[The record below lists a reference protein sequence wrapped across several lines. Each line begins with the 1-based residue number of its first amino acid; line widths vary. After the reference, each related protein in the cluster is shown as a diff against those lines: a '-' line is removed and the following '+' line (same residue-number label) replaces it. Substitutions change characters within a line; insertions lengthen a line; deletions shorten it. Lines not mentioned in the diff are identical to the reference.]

1 MKYIIELVADSKGVQ
16 AGVDALEQIE
26 KRDKANAEQFKKT
39 KGELLKYTSTL
50 DGLRKGMIETGKAA
64 AGAFGGEALVNYAK
78 KSKIVADSLIFNRKK
93 YDELIEAQRKLNDEL
108 RKQPKPKPPIPE
120 DAPKKAESFKA
131 ILRQSRDELTKLLQS
146 GEATTSQIYDMARA
160 GGELKDRMADAQQA
174 INVLSSDTF
183 KLDAALQGI
192 QVGAAG
198 FQILQGAAALAG
210 DENED
215 LQKTLVRLNAVMAIT
230 QGLQQIQNA
239 LQKQTALSL
248 GLNIAAQKT
257 YTVVVGTSTGAL
269 KAFRI
274 ALAATGIGLAVLAI
288 AALVQNWDK
297 LKLSILGATQSS
309 EDFIKAK
316 EKSLE
321 MSEKELEKLEIEL
334 KYRQAIGKINDVQA
348 QEQRLKYVSLKSLK
362 TTEELQKET
371 EKLKQMTK
379 DSKEFIT
386 VQDMKFDKT
395 VKYAKVNQSQLDEQV
410 KKVNYLISVQ
420 KQQVGTIDEE
430 RKALEDLI
438 ESKKEKIEVE
448 KKEKVSAEDLDKL
461 NIELYIKERKRI
473 NDNLESF
480 KLAELAKQEAAAE
493 TNRILQEQADILI
506 ETNKRNAEKIKETQE
521 QTNRDREEA
530 YQQEIEAQNEKELT
544 IKETAVS
551 IAQETADTIFQIAA
565 DRRNAEFNAQLN
577 ALNAQKEKELS
588 NKNLTDAQ
596 KARIEERY
604 QKQVA
609 ALKTRQ
615 AQQEKQAAII
625 QATINGALAIT
636 NILATMPGGPLNP
649 ATIASLVIAGVTT
662 ATNIALI
669 ASQKIPKFAKGTE
682 YVNGSGTG
690 TSDSIPAMLSKGE
703 RVVDAKTNKMLKGI
717 PNSMLPEL
725 LVPSKTVI
733 SKGMDYDKLAK
744 TLSKELAKSPQMRV
758 SFDKEGFNSYIM
770 SRNNTTNIKNN
781 RYDF

>member
-16 AGVDALEQIE
+16 AGVDALEQIG
-26 KRDKANAEQFKKT
+26 KVDKENAAQFKKT
-39 KGELLKYTSTL
+39 NEEVKKYTSSVDKL
-50 DGLRKGMIETGKAA
+50 SKGLKDTSKAA
-64 AGAFGGEALVNYAK
+64 TGAFGGGAIKEAAK
-78 KSKIVADSLIFNRKK
+78 QS
-93 YDELIEAQRKLNDEL
+93 
-108 RKQPKPKPPIPE
+108 
-120 DAPKKAESFKA
+120 ESFRA
-131 ILRQSRDELTKLLQS
+131 QLRASRDELTKLFQS

-160 GGELKDRMADAQQA
+160 GGELKDSMGDAQQA

-230 QGLQQIQNA
+230 QGLQEIQNA

-257 YTVVVGTSTGAL
+257 YTLVVGTSTGAL

-321 MSEKELEKLEIEL
+321 LSDKELEKLEIEL

-420 KQQVGTIDEE
+420 KQQVVAIDTEK
-430 RKALEDLI
+430 KALEELI
-438 ESKKEKIEVE
+438 ESW
-448 KKEKVSAEDLDKL
+448 A
-461 NIELYIKERKRI
+461 RAMTTCP
-473 NDNLESF
+473 SF
-480 KLAELAKQEAAAE
+480 A
-493 TNRILQEQADILI
+493 LI
-506 ETNKRNAEKIKETQE
+506 EPFSISRIVSKI
-521 QTNRDREEA
+521 
-530 YQQEIEAQNEKELT
+530 
-544 IKETAVS
+544 
-551 IAQETADTIFQIAA
+551 F
-565 DRRNAEFNAQLN
+565 
-577 ALNAQKEKELS
+577 
-588 NKNLTDAQ
+588 
-596 KARIEERY
+596 
-604 QKQVA
+604 
-609 ALKTRQ
+609 
-615 AQQEKQAAII
+615 
-625 QATINGALAIT
+625 
-636 NILATMPGGPLNP
+636 
-649 ATIASLVIAGVTT
+649 
-662 ATNIALI
+662 
-669 ASQKIPKFAKGTE
+669 
-682 YVNGSGTG
+682 
-690 TSDSIPAMLSKGE
+690 
-703 RVVDAKTNKMLKGI
+703 
-717 PNSMLPEL
+717 
-725 LVPSKTVI
+725 TV
-733 SKGMDYDKLAK
+733 
-744 TLSKELAKSPQMRV
+744 
-758 SFDKEGFNSYIM
+758 
-770 SRNNTTNIKNN
+770 
-781 RYDF
+781 

>member
-16 AGVDALEQIE
+16 AGVDALEQIG
-26 KRDKANAEQFKKT
+26 KVDKENAAQFKKT
-39 KGELLKYTSTL
+39 NEEVKKYTSSVDKL
-50 DGLRKGMIETGKAA
+50 SKGLKDTSKAA
-64 AGAFGGEALVNYAK
+64 TGAFGGGAIKEAAK
-78 KSKIVADSLIFNRKK
+78 QS
-93 YDELIEAQRKLNDEL
+93 
-108 RKQPKPKPPIPE
+108 
-120 DAPKKAESFKA
+120 ESFRA
-131 ILRQSRDELTKLLQS
+131 QLRASRDELTKLLQS

-160 GGELKDRMADAQQA
+160 GGELKDSMGDAQQA

-215 LQKTLVRLNAVMAIT
+215 LQKTLVKLNAVMAIT

-257 YTVVVGTSTGAL
+257 YTLVVGTSTGAL

-274 ALAATGIGLAVLAI
+274 ALAATGIGLAVIAI

-321 MSEKELEKLEIEL
+321 MSDKELEALETEL

-348 QEQRLKYVSLKSLK
+348 QEERLKYVSLKSLK

-395 VKYAKVNQSQLDEQV
+395 VKYAKVNQSQLDEQI
-410 KKVNYLISVQ
+410 KKVNYLIGLQ
-420 KQQVGTIDEE
+420 KKRVGTIDEE

-448 KKEKVSAEDLDKL
+448 KKEKVSAEDLDKA
-461 NIELYIKERKRI
+461 NIQLYIKQNKRI

-480 KLAELAKQEAAAE
+480 KLAERAKQEAAAE
-493 TNRILQEQADILI
+493 TNRILQEQADILT
-506 ETNKRNAEKIKETQE
+506 ETNKRNADKIKETQE
-521 QTNRDREEA
+521 QTNRDREDA
-530 YQQEIEAQNEKELT
+530 YKEEIELQEEKELT
-544 IKETAVS
+544 IKETAVA

-565 DRRNAEFNAQLN
+565 NNRNAEFNARIN

-609 ALKTRQ
+609 ALKTKQ
-615 AQQEKQAAII
+615 AQADKQAAIA
-625 QATINGALAIT
+625 QAIVNGALAIT
-636 NILATMPGGPLNP
+636 KILALQGGSLNP
-649 ATIASLVIAGVTT
+649 AAIANIIVTT
-662 ATNIALI
+662 AATAAQVAVI
-669 ASQKIPKFAKGTE
+669 ASQKIPKYAKGTE
-682 YVNGSGTG
+682 YVNGGGTE

-703 RVVDAKTNKMLKGI
+703 RVIDAKTNKMLKGI

>member
-1 MKYIIELVADSKGVQ
+1 
-16 AGVDALEQIE
+16 
-26 KRDKANAEQFKKT
+26 
-39 KGELLKYTSTL
+39 
-50 DGLRKGMIETGKAA
+50 
-64 AGAFGGEALVNYAK
+64 
-78 KSKIVADSLIFNRKK
+78 
-93 YDELIEAQRKLNDEL
+93 
-108 RKQPKPKPPIPE
+108 
-120 DAPKKAESFKA
+120 
-131 ILRQSRDELTKLLQS
+131 
-146 GEATTSQIYDMARA
+146 
-160 GGELKDRMADAQQA
+160 
-174 INVLSSDTF
+174 
-183 KLDAALQGI
+183 LDAALQGI

-215 LQKTLVRLNAVMAIT
+215 LQKTLVKLNAVMAIT

-257 YTVVVGTSTGAL
+257 YTLVVGTSTGAL

-274 ALAATGIGLAVLAI
+274 ALAATGIGLAVIAI

-297 LKLSILGATQSS
+297 LKASINGTNSALQDNIDIQDKQITVAEKRLEMLDIEEKKLRLLGAS
-309 EDFIKAK
+309 ERELLKIREYKTAQLLGEVKAQQTLVK
-316 EKSLE
+316 EQLDSMTESNAKLTALKNMNGGVGLIASLFYVTDDE
-321 MSEKELEKLEIEL
+321 LAKVQERAKELEKKAMDLQSRLLDTQLSIKEKNEEDAELALENQIERYKQEIEL
-334 KYRQAIGKINDVQA
+334 WKLAANELDKHSLDRFQIEKNILDNEKKIALLQAKNYSDKLKAENDYGEKLLALRKNLHKEIQALESKDIEAEAGSEEWYKKRIAYWEEFLSKLKIGSDLYRSIREEVEKLN
-348 QEQRLKYVSLKSLK
+348 EELERLKNPLKGLERKPQGK
-362 TTEELQKET
+362 TVAERIKEEVELQK
-371 EKLKQMTK
+371 
-379 DSKEFIT
+379 
-386 VQDMKFDKT
+386 
-395 VKYAKVNQSQLDEQV
+395 
-410 KKVNYLISVQ
+410 
-420 KQQVGTIDEE
+420 
-430 RKALEDLI
+430 
-438 ESKKEKIEVE
+438 
-448 KKEKVSAEDLDKL
+448 
-461 NIELYIKERKRI
+461 
-473 NDNLESF
+473 
-480 KLAELAKQEAAAE
+480 
-493 TNRILQEQADILI
+493 
-506 ETNKRNAEKIKETQE
+506 
-521 QTNRDREEA
+521 
-530 YQQEIEAQNEKELT
+530 EKELT
-544 IKETAVS
+544 IKETAISV
-551 IAQETADTIFQIAA
+551 AQETADTIFQIAA
-565 DRRNAEFNAQLN
+565 NNRNAEFNARIN
-577 ALNAQKEKELS
+577 ALNAQKDKELS

-682 YVNGSGTG
+682 YVQGAGTE

-703 RVVDAKTNKMLKGI
+703 RVIDAKTNKMLKGI

-725 LVPSKTVI
+725 LVPSKTVV

>member
-1 MKYIIELVADSKGVQ
+1 MTINFHIFRFRTKTFSFASRASCFSTVSRKHHSVVNFVQ
-16 AGVDALEQIE
+16 
-26 KRDKANAEQFKKT
+26 
-39 KGELLKYTSTL
+39 
-50 DGLRKGMIETGKAA
+50 
-64 AGAFGGEALVNYAK
+64 
-78 KSKIVADSLIFNRKK
+78 IF
-93 YDELIEAQRKLNDEL
+93 
-108 RKQPKPKPPIPE
+108 
-120 DAPKKAESFKA
+120 
-131 ILRQSRDELTKLLQS
+131 
-146 GEATTSQIYDMARA
+146 
-160 GGELKDRMADAQQA
+160 
-174 INVLSSDTF
+174 
-183 KLDAALQGI
+183 
-192 QVGAAG
+192 
-198 FQILQGAAALAG
+198 FQH
-210 DENED
+210 
-215 LQKTLVRLNAVMAIT
+215 
-230 QGLQQIQNA
+230 
-239 LQKQTALSL
+239 
-248 GLNIAAQKT
+248 
-257 YTVVVGTSTGAL
+257 
-269 KAFRI
+269 F
-274 ALAATGIGLAVLAI
+274 
-288 AALVQNWDK
+288 
-297 LKLSILGATQSS
+297 
-309 EDFIKAK
+309 
-316 EKSLE
+316 
-321 MSEKELEKLEIEL
+321 
-334 KYRQAIGKINDVQA
+334 
-348 QEQRLKYVSLKSLK
+348 
-362 TTEELQKET
+362 
-371 EKLKQMTK
+371 
-379 DSKEFIT
+379 
-386 VQDMKFDKT
+386 
-395 VKYAKVNQSQLDEQV
+395 
-410 KKVNYLISVQ
+410 
-420 KQQVGTIDEE
+420 
-430 RKALEDLI
+430 
-438 ESKKEKIEVE
+438 E
-448 KKEKVSAEDLDKL
+448 KKEKVSAEDLDKA

-480 KLAELAKQEAAAE
+480 KLAERAKQEAAAE

-506 ETNKRNAEKIKETQE
+506 ETNKRNADKIKETQE
-521 QTNRDREEA
+521 QTNRDREDA
-530 YQQEIEAQNEKELT
+530 YQEEVALQNEKELT

-565 DRRNAEFNAQLN
+565 DRRNAEFNAQLS

-604 QKQVA
+604 QRQIA

-682 YVNGSGTG
+682 YVNGAGTG

-744 TLSKELAKSPQMRV
+744 TLSKELSKSPQMRV

>member
-1 MKYIIELVADSKGVQ
+1 
-16 AGVDALEQIE
+16 
-26 KRDKANAEQFKKT
+26 
-39 KGELLKYTSTL
+39 
-50 DGLRKGMIETGKAA
+50 
-64 AGAFGGEALVNYAK
+64 
-78 KSKIVADSLIFNRKK
+78 
-93 YDELIEAQRKLNDEL
+93 
-108 RKQPKPKPPIPE
+108 
-120 DAPKKAESFKA
+120 
-131 ILRQSRDELTKLLQS
+131 
-146 GEATTSQIYDMARA
+146 MARA
-160 GGELKDRMADAQQA
+160 GGELKDSMGDAQQA

-215 LQKTLVRLNAVMAIT
+215 LQKTLVKLNAVMAIT

-257 YTVVVGTSTGAL
+257 YTLVVGTSTGAL

-274 ALAATGIGLAVLAI
+274 ALAATGIGLAVIAI
-288 AALVQNWDK
+288 AALVENWDK
-297 LKLSILGATQSS
+297 LKAAIKGTNSALQDNIDIQDKQIAVAEKRLQMLDIEEKKMKLLGASERELLKIREYKTAQLLREVEVQQRLVKQQLDSMTESNAKLTALKNMNGGVGLIASLFYVTDDELAKVQERAKELDEIATDLQSRLLDTQLSI
-309 EDFIKAK
+309 
-316 EKSLE
+316 
-321 MSEKELEKLEIEL
+321 KELEAAL
-334 KYRQAIGKINDVQA
+334 KMKQEEERINDKA
-348 QEQRLKYVSLKSLK
+348 
-362 TTEELQKET
+362 
-371 EKLKQMTK
+371 EKLKQ
-379 DSKEFIT
+379 EIELWRAAANEL
-386 VQDMKFDKT
+386 DKH
-395 VKYAKVNQSQLDEQV
+395 SR
-410 KKVNYLISVQ
+410 
-420 KQQVGTIDEE
+420 E
-430 RKALEDLI
+430 RF
-438 ESKKEKIEVE
+438 KIEVNIADNE
-448 KKEKVSAEDLDKL
+448 KKIALLNAKTLSEKLKAEEDFNQKVLELRKELKVEIEKINSVGLQAEVGSEEWYKKQIAYWEELLSKLRFGSAAYITIRDEIKKL
-461 NIELYIKERKRI
+461 NDELDRLKNPLANLQPKPQGKTTAEEIKERVDK
-473 NDNLESF
+473 
-480 KLAELAKQEAAAE
+480 AKTIA
-493 TNRILQEQADILI
+493 QA
-506 ETNKRNAEKIKETQE
+506 
-521 QTNRDREEA
+521 
-530 YQQEIEAQNEKELT
+530 EIE
-544 IKETAVS
+544 
-551 IAQETADTIFQIAA
+551 IAQETADTIFQITAN
-565 DRRNAEFNAQLN
+565 RRNAEFNAQLN

-609 ALKTRQ
+609 ALKTKQ
-615 AQQEKQAAII
+615 AQADKQAAIA
-625 QATINGALAIT
+625 QAIVNGALAIT
-636 NILATMPGGPLNP
+636 KILALQGGSLNP
-649 ATIASLVIAGVTT
+649 AAIANIIVTT
-662 ATNIALI
+662 AATAAQVAVI

-682 YVNGSGTG
+682 YVQGAGTE

-703 RVVDAKTNKMLKGI
+703 RVIDAKTNKMLKGI

>member
-16 AGVDALEQIE
+16 AGVDALEQIG
-26 KRDKANAEQFKKT
+26 KIDKENAAQFKKT
-39 KGELLKYTSTL
+39 NEEVKKYTSSVDKL
-50 DGLRKGMIETGKAA
+50 SKGLKDTSKAA
-64 AGAFGGEALVNYAK
+64 TGAFGGEAIKGAT
-78 KSKIVADSLIFNRKK
+78 
-93 YDELIEAQRKLNDEL
+93 
-108 RKQPKPKPPIPE
+108 KQS
-120 DAPKKAESFKA
+120 ESFRA
-131 ILRQSRDELTKLLQS
+131 QLRASRDELTKLLQS

-160 GGELKDRMADAQQA
+160 GGELKDSMGDAQQA

-257 YTVVVGTSTGAL
+257 YTLVVGTSTGAL

-274 ALAATGIGLAVLAI
+274 ALAATGIGLAVIAI

-297 LKLSILGATQSS
+297 LKASINGTNSALQDNIDIQDKQIAVAEKRLEMLDIEEKKLRLLGASERELLKIREYKTAQLLGEVEVQQTLVKEQLDSMTESNAKLTALKNMNGGVGLIASLFYVTDDELAKVQERAKELEQKAMDLQSQLLDTQLSIKEKNDEKKVKQEEKTNTKILDQYIQSLIKRRQS
-309 EDFIKAK
+309 EADFEAWFKMKEEERLAFIKA
-316 EKSLE
+316 
-321 MSEKELEKLEIEL
+321 
-334 KYRQAIGKINDVQA
+334 
-348 QEQRLKYVSLKSLK
+348 QR
-362 TTEELQKET
+362 E
-371 EKLKQMTK
+371 
-379 DSKEFIT
+379 
-386 VQDMKFDKT
+386 
-395 VKYAKVNQSQLDEQV
+395 
-410 KKVNYLISVQ
+410 
-420 KQQVGTIDEE
+420 
-430 RKALEDLI
+430 
-438 ESKKEKIEVE
+438 
-448 KKEKVSAEDLDKL
+448 
-461 NIELYIKERKRI
+461 
-473 NDNLESF
+473 
-480 KLAELAKQEAAAE
+480 
-493 TNRILQEQADILI
+493 
-506 ETNKRNAEKIKETQE
+506 KETQIYIESVKRRRELEAE
-521 QTNRDREEA
+521 QQKYEDDKRKEDNAKRLEESRDSNRE
-530 YQQEIEAQNEKELT
+530 QIELQAEKELT
-544 IKETAVS
+544 IKETAIS

-565 DRRNAEFNAQLN
+565 NNRNAEFNARVN

-682 YVNGSGTG
+682 YVQGAGTE

-703 RVVDAKTNKMLKGI
+703 RVIDAKTNKMLKGI

-744 TLSKELAKSPQMRV
+744 TLSKELSKSPQMRV

>member
-1 MKYIIELVADSKGVQ
+1 
-16 AGVDALEQIE
+16 
-26 KRDKANAEQFKKT
+26 
-39 KGELLKYTSTL
+39 
-50 DGLRKGMIETGKAA
+50 
-64 AGAFGGEALVNYAK
+64 
-78 KSKIVADSLIFNRKK
+78 
-93 YDELIEAQRKLNDEL
+93 
-108 RKQPKPKPPIPE
+108 
-120 DAPKKAESFKA
+120 
-131 ILRQSRDELTKLLQS
+131 
-146 GEATTSQIYDMARA
+146 MARA
-160 GGELKDRMADAQQA
+160 GGELKDSMGDAQQA

-215 LQKTLVRLNAVMAIT
+215 LQKTLVKLNAVMAIT
-230 QGLQQIQNA
+230 QGLQEIQNA

-257 YTVVVGTSTGAL
+257 YALVVGNSTGAL

-274 ALAATGIGLAVLAI
+274 AFAATGIGLAALAI

-321 MSEKELEKLEIEL
+321 LSDKELEKLEIEL
-334 KYRQAIGKINDVQA
+334 KYRQAIGKINDVHA

-420 KQQVGTIDEE
+420 KQQVVAIDTEK
-430 RKALEDLI
+430 KALEELI

-448 KKEKVSAEDLDKL
+448 KKEKVSAEDLDKA

-480 KLAELAKQEAAAE
+480 KLAERAKQEAAAE
-493 TNRILQEQADILI
+493 TNRILQEQADIII

-521 QTNRDREEA
+521 QTNRDREDA
-530 YQQEIEAQNEKELT
+530 YQEEVALQNEKELT
-544 IKETAVS
+544 IKETAVA

-604 QKQVA
+604 QRQIA

-682 YVNGSGTG
+682 YVNGAGTG

-744 TLSKELAKSPQMRV
+744 TLSKELSKSPQMRV